1 MFEELKKLSHH
12 FLEIKNNPYKRA
24 LVRFTDF
31 SNRMS
36 LIIGQRGVGKTT
48 SLVQILLDKVEG
60 DIFDERI
67 LYIQTD
73 HFQVASTSLYEI
85 AEQFNLHGG
94 KWIAF
99 DEIHKYPN
107 WSKELKSIYDTFPKL
122 HIFSSG
128 SSALEIFKGS
138 HDLSRR
144 AVKYHMQGMSFR
156 EYLELAYNFNFPS
169 YTLEEICDQHQR
181 ITSNINKQLNQK
193 ELKVIPLF
201 NQYLKIGY
209 YPFFN
214 ELNNEA
220 LYMITLEQNMHT
232 TIESDIAAI
241 FPQLMGSSIR
251 KIKNLLSFIA
261 ETVPFIPNWKKIMNI
276 LDIGDERT
284 LKSYFKHLEDAGL
297 IRSISKATKKISK
310 LESPEKVYLDNT
322 NQIYAI
328 SPFSVMNKGTIRETF
343 LLSMISQKYS
353 VALPKNGD
361 FLVADRYTFEVGGKN
376 KSFNQIKSLKNSYL
390 ICDEIEQGIG
400 NKIPL
405 WVFGFLY

>member
-1 MFEELKKLSHH
+1 MIEELKKLSHH
-12 FLEIKNNPYKRA
+12 FLEIKNSPYKRA
-24 LVRFTDF
+24 LARFTDF

-73 HFQVASTSLYEI
+73 HFQIASTSLYEI
-85 AEQFNLHGG
+85 AEQFNIHGG

-122 HIFSSG
+122 QIFSSG

-169 YTLEEICDQHQR
+169 YSLNELCDQHQR
-181 ITSNINKQLNQK
+181 ITSTINKQLTHK
-193 ELKVIPLF
+193 DLKIIPLF

-214 ELNNEA
+214 ELNNES
-220 LYMITLEQNMHT
+220 LYQITLEQNMHT

-261 ETVPFIPNWKKIMNI
+261 ETVPFTPNWKKIMNI

-297 IRSISKATKKISK
+297 IRSITKATKKISK
-310 LESPEKVYLDNT
+310 LESPEKVYLNNT

-328 SPFSVMNKGTIRETF
+328 SPLSVMNKGTIRETF
-343 LLSMISQKYS
+343 FLSMISQKYP

-361 FLVADRYTFEVGGKN
+361 FLVDNKYIFEVGGKN